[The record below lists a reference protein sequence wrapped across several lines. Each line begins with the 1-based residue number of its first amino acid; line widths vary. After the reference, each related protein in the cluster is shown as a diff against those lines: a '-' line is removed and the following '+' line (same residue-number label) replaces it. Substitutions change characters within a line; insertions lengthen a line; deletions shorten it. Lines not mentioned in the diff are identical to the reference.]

1 MLYWWCVYLFFFKQK
16 TAYERRISDW
26 SSYVCSSDL
35 PPGRFADAVAKL
47 RSTYDIAAGGPEH
60 KHLPEVG
67 RRVQPFLWA
76 MIIPEGRDAG
86 GRRQSHSRKGDTEQ
100 RPIGRISGD
109 VECDGAP
116 EIGRAHV

>member
-1 MLYWWCVYLFFFKQK
+1 MTLLLSLFFLMI
-16 TAYERRISDW
+16 RR
-26 SSYVCSSDL
+26 
-35 PPGRFADAVAKL
+35 PPRSTRTYTLFPYTTLFRSEL
-47 RSTYDIAAGGPEH
+47 RSTFDIAAGGPEH

-86 GRRQSHSRKGDTEQ
+86 GRRQSHSRKGDTEK

-109 VECDGAP
+109 VECEGDRERMADEG
-116 EIGRAHV
+116 IGREHE